1 MITEFRI
8 VPSAKDIGK
17 AIKQRNVVKALALIT
32 LKSLSYVAL
41 LIYGVPRIWRKQN

>member
-1 MITEFRI
+1 MINEFKI